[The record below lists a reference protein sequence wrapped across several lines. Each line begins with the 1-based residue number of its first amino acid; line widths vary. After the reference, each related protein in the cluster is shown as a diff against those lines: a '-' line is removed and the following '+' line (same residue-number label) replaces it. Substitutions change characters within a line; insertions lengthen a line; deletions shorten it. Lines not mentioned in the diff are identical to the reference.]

1 MAVDK
6 PGFTEGFRGRHQAAT
21 LGPRS
26 FYLISEHDRDSAR
39 LLDAEGRALTA
50 QEAIA
55 LMGGPQAE
63 YHEVIL
69 APSEAECRHIEARN
83 PGNRQQAIQEA
94 GLRVI
99 RVQANGRNHF
109 LAIHEQDGRFHF
121 HLVIAGPMPEWTLG
135 RYGSVQKHWRRELLG
150 DEPRIKDWDAH
161 RRFKELRA
169 QLQLVIEEQRDLV
182 RQRREAVREADPDR
196 KREVAHPFDQQ
207 ALELLDTRHALE
219 LAAVHARYEA
229 RGSLGTPRH
238 HAEVEQAEHRH
249 TTAQRSLDR
258 RMQGRALPD
267 RPRGRGSAE
276 RALAYGAERL
286 AMGAAE
292 QALGGD
298 QTPAPMRKGTRIS
311 LALAAGAVESAIRTQ
326 IGSRSLDLSAMA
338 TPSRLP
344 GLQEARVLTQALPED
359 DSGRALGSLTR
370 TALKAAQDL
379 ATNPP
384 KIVATLVHGGV
395 DLLLSATQKMG
406 QPLPEPLRKAFEA
419 AGWVPGV
426 GVAAKALE
434 KGVEMASPRNPSI
447 TPHMELER

>member
-1 MAVDK
+1 MAMDK
-6 PGFTEGFRGRHQAAT
+6 PGFTPGFRGRQQAAG
-21 LGPRS
+21 LSRRAY
-26 FYLISEHDRDSAR
+26 YLIAEHDRDSAR

-69 APSEAECRHIEARN
+69 APSEAECRAIEARN
-83 PGNRQQAIQEA
+83 PGNRQQAIDQS
-94 GLRVI
+94 GLRMM
-99 RVQANGRNHF
+99 QTLANGRRHF

-121 HLVIAGPMPEWTLG
+121 HFVIAGPMPERTLG
-135 RYGSVQKHWRRELLG
+135 RHGSVQKQWKRELLG
-150 DEPRIKDWDAH
+150 DEPRILDWEAH

-169 QLQLVIEEQRDLV
+169 QLQSVIEVQRDLA
-182 RQRREAVREADPDR
+182 RQRREAVREADPER
-196 KREVAHPFDQQ
+196 KREVAHPFDQRAF
-207 ALELLDTRHALE
+207 ALLEARHALE

-238 HAEVEQAEHRH
+238 QAEVEQAEHRH

-258 RMQGRALPD
+258 RMQGHALPS
-267 RPRGRGSAE
+267 RSQGRGAAE
-276 RALAYGAERL
+276 RALAHGAERL
-286 AMGAAE
+286 ATNAAA
-292 QALGGD
+292 QALGTD
-298 QTPAPMRKGTRIS
+298 RLPVLLRKGTHIS
-311 LALAAGAVESAIRTQ
+311 LALAAGAVESAIRAQ
-326 IGSRSLDLSAMA
+326 IGSRSLDLSAA
-338 TPSRLP
+338 GTPSRLP
-344 GLQEARVLTQALPED
+344 GFLAARVLTQALPEHD
-359 DSGRALGSLTR
+359 TGRALGSLTR

-426 GVAAKALE
+426 GVAAKVLQ
-434 KGVEMASPRNPSI
+434 KGVEMANPRTPSI
-447 TPHMELER
+447 SPHLELER

>member
-6 PGFTEGFRGRHQAAT
+6 PGFTEGFRGRHQPAT
-21 LGPRS
+21 LGRRS
-26 FYLISEHDRDSAR
+26 FYLIAEHDRDSAR
-39 LLDAEGRALTA
+39 LLDSEGRELSAR
-50 QEAIA
+50 EAIA
-55 LMGGPQAE
+55 LMGGPNAD
-63 YHEVIL
+63 YYEVIL
-69 APSEAECRHIEARN
+69 APSVAECRSLEARN
-83 PGNRQQAIQEA
+83 PENRQQAIEQS
-94 GLRVI
+94 GLRMI
-99 RVQANGRNHF
+99 QTLANGRRHF

-121 HLVIAGPMPEWTLG
+121 HFVIAGPMPERTLG
-135 RYGSVQKHWRRELLG
+135 RHGSIQKQWKRELLG
-150 DEPRIKDWDAH
+150 DEPRIQDWEAH

-169 QLQLVIEEQRDLV
+169 QLQSVIEEQRDLA
-182 RQRREAVREADPDR
+182 RQRREALREAGPNR
-196 KREVAHPFDQQ
+196 KREVAHPFNQR
-207 ALELLDTRHALE
+207 ALELLEARHALE
-219 LAAVHARYEA
+219 LAAIHARYEA

-267 RPRGRGSAE
+267 RSQGRGSAE
-276 RALAYGAERL
+276 RALAHGAERL
-286 AMGAAE
+286 ALGAAE

-298 QTPAPMRKGTRIS
+298 RMPEPMRKGTRIS

-326 IGSRSLDLSAMA
+326 IGSRSLDLSVAV

-344 GLQEARVLTQALPED
+344 GLQAARVLTQALPEHD
-359 DSGRALGSLTR
+359 TGQALGSLAR

-384 KIVATLVHGGV
+384 KLVATLVHGGV

-419 AGWVPGV
+419 AGWVPAV
-426 GVAAKALE
+426 GIAAKVLQ
-434 KGVEMASPRNPSI
+434 KGVEIVSPRTPS
-447 TPHMELER
+447 TSPHMELER

>member
-6 PGFTEGFRGRHQAAT
+6 PGFTPGFRGRQQAAG
-21 LGPRS
+21 LGRRA
-26 FYLISEHDRDSAR
+26 FYLVAEHDRDSAR
-39 LLDAEGRALTA
+39 LLDAEGRVLTA

-83 PGNRQQAIQEA
+83 PGNRQQAIEEA

-99 RVQANGRNHF
+99 QAQANGRNHF

-121 HLVIAGPMPEWTLG
+121 HLVIAGPMPEQTLG
-135 RYGSVQKHWRRELLG
+135 RYGSVQKQWKRELLG
-150 DEPRIKDWDAH
+150 DEPRIQDWEAH

-169 QLQLVIEEQRDLV
+169 QLQSVIEEQRDLA
-182 RQRREAVREADPDR
+182 RQRREALREADPDR
-196 KREVAHPFDQQ
+196 KREAARPFDQR
-207 ALELLDTRHALE
+207 ALELLESRHALE

-267 RPRGRGSAE
+267 RSQGRGSAE
-276 RALAYGAERL
+276 RALAHGAERL

-292 QALGGD
+292 QALGSD
-298 QTPAPMRKGTRIS
+298 RMPEPMRKGTRIS

-326 IGSRSLDLSAMA
+326 IGSRSLDLSPVV

-344 GLQEARVLTQALPED
+344 GLQVARVLTQALPEHD
-359 DSGRALGSLTR
+359 TGRALGSLAR

-384 KIVATLVHGGV
+384 KIVATLIHGGV

-419 AGWVPGV
+419 AGWVPAV
-426 GVAAKALE
+426 GVAAKVLQ
-434 KGVEMASPRNPSI
+434 KGVEIASPRTPSSS
-447 TPHMELER
+447 PHMELER